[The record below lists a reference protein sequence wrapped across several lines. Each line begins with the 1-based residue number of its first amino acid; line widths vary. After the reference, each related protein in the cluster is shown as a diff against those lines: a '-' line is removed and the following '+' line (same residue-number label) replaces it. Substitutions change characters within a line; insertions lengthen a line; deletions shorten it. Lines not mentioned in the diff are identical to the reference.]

1 MNEVVIKPSLR
12 EQFLQG
18 WAQCRVIFFSAPCG
32 FGKSTAATALLSN
45 HKTCVFSAEDPEFLH
60 EPVPKNVDAIVI
72 DSLPA
77 LKDPEDQQTLCAWIR
92 ENPELHF
99 VILSRGGVIRACV
112 TASLKD
118 MYANDFTFAFL
129 YPFSMQ
135 YYRKFGFEAGAPE
148 YRWSVPFTAMKP
160 QDVGGHVE
168 QIFPGG
174 DFTPLLTVYNT
185 FYADHNLSAVR
196 ETYDKG
202 LEKANL
208 WNDKRYVFVWY
219 NNENQP
225 RGLMITHKIEEGGVT
240 YLDCTHTFQSPGGF
254 LACDAEAFNGLLFFA
269 KSAFSSDY
277 EKLRF
282 TVPSDM
288 HLEQL
293 IGENTRTFC
302 SVFPNGMLRVV
313 NVERVLENC
322 ACRGTG
328 EITLSIEDDIITEN
342 NGTWRLHFAPGEQ
355 NKVEKTDAVPD
366 LILNIRAFS
375 ALITGARA
383 AADIPWMPDVRLLRQ
398 APTVPNVFYPKKC
411 SMMDLF

>member
-1 MNEVVIKPSLR
+1 MKTRLLRPEENWKSNLTMAVAFEGDYDLEKAKESAARERTEEEKREDARNRCFCTFLDDDETICGVVNSR
-12 EQFLQG
+12 EYL
-18 WAQCRVIFFSAPCG
+18 CRFDGGTYKLGGVG
-32 FGKSTAATALLSN
+32 GVST
-45 HKTCVFSAEDPEFLH
+45 
-60 EPVPKNVDAIVI
+60 
-72 DSLPA
+72 LP
-77 LKDPEDQQTLCAWIR
+77 QYR
-92 ENPELHF
+92 
-99 VILSRGGVIRACV
+99 RGGVIRACV

-328 EITLSIEDDIITEN
+328 EITSVSKTISSRKITAH
-342 NGTWRLHFAPGEQ
+342 GACTLPPASKIKLKKPMPYRTSSSTSAPFLPSSPAPAPPPISPGCL
-355 NKVEKTDAVPD
+355 T
-366 LILNIRAFS
+366 S
-375 ALITGARA
+375 ASSAKLPPFPTSST
-383 AADIPWMPDVRLLRQ
+383 PKS
-398 APTVPNVFYPKKC
+398 AP
-411 SMMDLF
+411 